1 MAITL
6 NLYYTGKNGAARKFV
21 NEMISSG
28 TVRLIKEESG
38 NLRYDYFEKLDD
50 PETILLIDSWESQE
64 SLDLH
69 HLSPM
74 MNKIAQLREKYDLYM
89 QVERYLPDESN
100 VANGDMKYIRK

>member
-6 NLYYTGKNGAARKFV
+6 NLYYTGKNGNARKFV
-21 NEMISSG
+21 DEMISSG
-28 TVRLIKEESG
+28 TVQLIKEESG

-50 PETILLIDSWESQE
+50 PETVLLIDSWESQE
-64 SLDLH
+64 ALDLH

-100 VANGDMKYIRK
+100 ATNGDMKYIRK